1 MDTNEHKQHDL
12 VNRLD
17 AYAAWVGELRRGKSP
32 PDLPEETADPL
43 AKLTRE
49 LRLLA
54 DVIARR
60 EDQLNKLF
68 EVVHTVERGILV
80 EDVLDSTFKSFA
92 AIIPYNRIGCAF
104 LSDGGTRLTAFWARS
119 NLGPLQITKG
129 YSRPM
134 EGSSLQEVFRTGEP
148 RILNDLESYL
158 EAEPQSDATRR
169 IVAEGGR
176 SSLTCPLFVDGRP
189 LGVLF
194 FTSREKRAYGK
205 IHQTVFRQIAEEVA
219 TVIHRSRLFQELV
232 ERNQSLLRQAE
243 QLKEAANRDALTGIL
258 NRAAVMTTLERQIR
272 ANAAVGR
279 TLGVIMADIDHFK
292 EINDSH
298 GHAAGDMAL
307 HEFTRR
313 LSAILRQSD
322 YFGRYGGE
330 EFLLLVGDTN
340 REQVMHI
347 SERFR
352 LAIAETPVDFGAA
365 SRRITASFGIALT
378 SGAGESAE
386 AVVAAA
392 DRALYAAKAGGR
404 NRCVI
409 A

>member
-17 AYAAWVGELRRGKSP
+17 AYAAWVGELRRGHSP
-32 PDLPEETADPL
+32 PHLPEDTAAPL
-43 AKLTRE
+43 AKLSQE

-80 EDVLDSTFKSFA
+80 EDVLDSIFKSFA
-92 AIIPYNRIGCAF
+92 VIIPYNRIGCAF

-158 EAEPQSDATRR
+158 DAEPDSDSTRR

-205 IHQTVFRQIAEEVA
+205 IHQTVFRQIAEEVGR
-219 TVIHRSRLFQELV
+219 HRDPQEP
-232 ERNQSLLRQAE
+232 
-243 QLKEAANRDALTGIL
+243 
-258 NRAAVMTTLERQIR
+258 AV
-272 ANAAVGR
+272 
-279 TLGVIMADIDHFK
+279 
-292 EINDSH
+292 
-298 GHAAGDMAL
+298 
-307 HEFTRR
+307 
-313 LSAILRQSD
+313 
-322 YFGRYGGE
+322 
-330 EFLLLVGDTN
+330 
-340 REQVMHI
+340 
-347 SERFR
+347 
-352 LAIAETPVDFGAA
+352 P
-365 SRRITASFGIALT
+365 
-378 SGAGESAE
+378 GAG
-386 AVVAAA
+386 
-392 DRALYAAKAGGR
+392 
-404 NRCVI
+404 
-409 A
+409 